1 MQKALNARGAKL
13 DVDGIYGRKTE
24 EAVARYG
31 AAL

>member
-1 MQKALNARGAKL
+1 KALNALGANL
-13 DVDGIYGRKTE
+13 DADGIYGKKTE